1 MMLGLGQPRLSEQL
15 ALKIRELIVE
25 KRLKPGDR
33 FLSESTLIGMYG
45 VGRSTI
51 REAIKLLVAEN
62 VVVVCHGKGTFISER
77 TGINNDPL
85 GLKYADQ
92 TDLLLNLFETRLIV
106 EPQIALLAARRAV
119 KEDIKKLEQIIDS
132 FGNSDSDSG
141 ARFPSLDVEFH
152 TALAN
157 CTKNEV
163 LFRFAPTIC
172 DAIWKGRQET
182 LDNLSS
188 HKKARSCHQRI
199 FNAVC
204 ARKPEEA
211 AEEMVIHIN
220 QTAKDMHIILQEDY
234 YEKSSEDDLLRRMR
248 THGEYARS
256 GRR

>member
-1 MMLGLGQPRLSEQL
+1 MLGLAQPRLSEQL
-15 ALKIRELIVE
+15 ALKIRELIVD
-25 KRLKPGDR
+25 RQFGPGDR

-62 VVVVCHGKGTFISER
+62 VVEVRHGKGTFISER
-77 TGINNDPL
+77 TGLNNDPL

-92 TDLLLNLFETRLIV
+92 TKLLRNLFETRLIV
-106 EPQIALLAARRAV
+106 EPQIALLAARRAG
-119 KEDIKKLEQIIDS
+119 KEDIKKLQQILNS
-132 FGNSDSDSG
+132 FGDSDADSG
-141 ARFPSLDVEFH
+141 ARFPSLDAEFH

-157 CTKNEV
+157 CTRNEV
-163 LFRFAPTIC
+163 LFRFVPTIC

-182 LDNLSS
+182 VDNLVS
-188 HKKARSCHQRI
+188 HKRARTCHRKI
-199 FNAVC
+199 LNAIC
-204 ARKPEEA
+204 TRRPEEA
-211 AEEMVIHIN
+211 AGEMVTHIN

-234 YEKSSEDDLLRRMR
+234 YEESSEGDLPRRMR

>member
-1 MMLGLGQPRLSEQL
+1 MISLAQPKLSEQL
-15 ALKIRELIVE
+15 ALKIREFIVE
-25 KRLKPGDR
+25 RQLKPGDR
-33 FLSESTLIGMYG
+33 FPSESSLITMYG

-62 VVVVCHGKGTFISER
+62 VVMIYHGKGTFICER

-92 TDLLLNLFETRLIV
+92 TKLLLNLFETRLIV

-132 FGNSDSDSG
+132 FYSSDTDSG
-141 ARFPSLDVEFH
+141 SRFPSLDVDFH

-163 LFRFAPTIC
+163 LFRFVPSIC

-182 LDNLSS
+182 EDNFTSR
-188 HKKARSCHQRI
+188 KKARTNHRRI
-199 FNAVC
+199 FEAIC
-204 ARKPEEA
+204 ARKPEDA
-211 AEEMVIHIN
+211 ARAMVTHIN
-220 QTAKDMHIILQEDY
+220 QTAKDMHIILQEEY
-234 YEKSSEDDLLRRMR
+234 YEKTCERNLLRRIR
-248 THGEYARS
+248 APGERAGS